1 MPILDSSS
9 FNFFSRSADQ
19 TRRVGMRLGSLLKP
33 GDIVHFSGD
42 LGSGKTTLIQGLAT
56 GWGSID
62 QVTSPTFV
70 IINEYSRAGGEK
82 LFHMDA
88 YRLNGS
94 AEATALDIED
104 MLAAGPLV
112 VEWADNINEALPN
125 EKLIIELEWIEQEK
139 RQMRVRAVGERYS
152 RLLSTFQKSI
162 FGGD

>member
-1 MPILDSSS
+1 
-9 FNFFSRSADQ
+9 
-19 TRRVGMRLGSLLKP
+19 MRLGSFLKA

-42 LGSGKTTLIQGLAT
+42 LGSGKTTLIQGLAA

>member
-1 MPILDSSS
+1 
-9 FNFFSRSADQ
+9 
-19 TRRVGMRLGSLLKP
+19 MRLGSLLKA

-42 LGSGKTTLIQGLAT
+42 LGSGKTTLIQGLAA

-94 AEATALDIED
+94 AEATPLDLED